1 MAAALMPLHV
11 AAYAECLSAPGM
23 RALERLLARV
33 TVTVDAQAAR
43 SGKGFV
49 ASWANVSILRLRE
62 VGLARGADV
71 VMVLPR
77 VGGVLCRLSGHGDV
91 HLRWEIRRKRPLMV
105 KASGG
110 NDLTLGSVV
119 GSRRHVRWG
128 WRIRVGR
135 VRGG

>member
-1 MAAALMPLHV
+1 M
-11 AAYAECLSAPGM
+11 
-23 RALERLLARV
+23 

-43 SGKGFV
+43 SGEGFV

-62 VGLARGADV
+62 IGLARGADV

-77 VGGVLCRLSGHGDV
+77 VGGVLCRLSGYRDV
-91 HLRWEIRRKRPLMV
+91 HLRREIRRKRPLMV

-119 GSRRHVRWG
+119 GFRRHVRWG